1 MFKRSTDRICIGK
14 YVKRDQGDKSDMPAI
29 LMRRTN
35 AGYRLLSRKSWR
47 INAIIRANKE
57 CMDVIAES
65 VVRSARL
72 LGKSVFKL
80 TGRPKRAK
88 AEVCEARA
96 QDECN
101 YARCEGEN
109 TGAFVF
115 IIFFEAANSIRVA
128 SSLNAPRRRMHLN
141 EIVNLYSAFSR
152 TD

>member
-1 MFKRSTDRICIGK
+1 
-14 YVKRDQGDKSDMPAI
+14 MPAI

-88 AEVCEARA
+88 AEVCVARA
-96 QDECN
+96 
-101 YARCEGEN
+101 
-109 TGAFVF
+109 
-115 IIFFEAANSIRVA
+115 
-128 SSLNAPRRRMHLN
+128 
-141 EIVNLYSAFSR
+141 
-152 TD
+152 